1 MYCHAKRVRKIHR
14 DKIFKTTPWQS
25 HPTCL
30 KLTLKLEKS
39 NFMCP
44 AEGKF
49 VPDLPPHRA
58 PSTSALLVSA
68 LSFGLDKHC
77 QLHFINGQQPQ
88 ALLEVSWIPSD
99 ACNNNQLRSPA
110 SVTQDFRDW
119 FSARAALCPAKVH
132 ESREKKSTT
141 SQKTKQQPK
150 QTKALWNCNLWISV
164 RKWKE
169 EACSKG
175 SVYPLLVSQQWHWA
189 ILEHRH
195 SFGDTKY
202 RRAQHLWKGTEAK
215 SPTQWVRHLLPMPCP
230 ATSQELQRPRPLQ
243 GREFKGQNAVYPCC
257 YTFAAN
263 KCFSSP
269 APNAAKTLMQ
279 QYSVCV
285 FGGSTGEFLRNH
297 SRV

>member
-1 MYCHAKRVRKIHR
+1 
-14 DKIFKTTPWQS
+14 
-25 HPTCL
+25 
-30 KLTLKLEKS
+30 
-39 NFMCP
+39 MCP

-99 ACNNNQLRSPA
+99 ACNTNQLRSLHLWPKILGIG
-110 SVTQDFRDW
+110 SLP
-119 FSARAALCPAKVH
+119 RAALCTAKVH
-132 ESREKKSTT
+132 ESQEKKPTT
-141 SQKTKQQPK
+141 SQKNKQQPK

-175 SVYPLLVSQQWHWA
+175 SVYPLLVSQQWHWT

-215 SPTQWVRHLLPMPCP
+215 SPTKESVTYCQCHALQQAKSCSPPSLCRAGNSRAECCISLL
-230 ATSQELQRPRPLQ
+230 LHI
-243 GREFKGQNAVYPCC
+243 CC
-257 YTFAAN
+257 
-263 KCFSSP
+263 
-269 APNAAKTLMQ
+269 
-279 QYSVCV
+279 
-285 FGGSTGEFLRNH
+285 
-297 SRV
+297 

>member
-1 MYCHAKRVRKIHR
+1 MSAWFTPTQSPQHQCITGVSSVLWAGQTLPAAFYQW
-14 DKIFKTTPWQS
+14 TTTS
-25 HPTCL
+25 
-30 KLTLKLEKS
+30 
-39 NFMCP
+39 
-44 AEGKF
+44 
-49 VPDLPPHRA
+49 
-58 PSTSALLVSA
+58 STSWGVLNPKWCL
-68 LSFGLDKHC
+68 
-77 QLHFINGQQPQ
+77 QQQPAQ
-88 ALLEVSWIPSD
+88 I
-99 ACNNNQLRSPA
+99 PA

>member
-1 MYCHAKRVRKIHR
+1 MPQTDSEIRNQTSCVLQKVNL
-14 DKIFKTTPWQS
+14 
-25 HPTCL
+25 CL
-30 KLTLKLEKS
+30 IYPHTEP
-39 NFMCP
+39 P
-44 AEGKF
+44 AQ
-49 VPDLPPHRA
+49 VHYW
-58 PSTSALLVSA
+58 
-68 LSFGLDKHC
+68 C
-77 QLHFINGQQPQ
+77 QLCPLGWTNTASCILSMDNNLKHF
-88 ALLEVSWIPSD
+88 
-99 ACNNNQLRSPA
+99 LRCPESQVMPA
-110 SVTQDFRDW
+110 T
-119 FSARAALCPAKVH
+119 
-132 ESREKKSTT
+132 TT
-141 SQKTKQQPK
+141 SSDPLHLWPKILGIGSLPELPSAQQKYMRAGKKNQQRPKKTKQQPK

-279 QYSVCV
+279 QYSMCV